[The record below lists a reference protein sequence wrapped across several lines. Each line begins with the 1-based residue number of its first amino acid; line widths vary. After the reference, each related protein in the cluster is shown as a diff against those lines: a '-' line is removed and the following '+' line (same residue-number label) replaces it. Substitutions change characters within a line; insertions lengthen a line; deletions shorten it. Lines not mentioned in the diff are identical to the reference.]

1 MDAFADFCSTVV
13 IEPSNKAMDWI
24 KGLIGRDESGA
35 LLDDAP
41 PLGQDQIE
49 LEIVDISLWEFLDE
63 TTKARF
69 LDIGLAPDMP
79 RRSMAEAEALYE
91 TIPGTTRALGEE
103 RILEF
108 LASHS
113 VTYITS
119 VEDVIRLADA
129 PDNLV
134 WELQTLNQA
143 RGERPMTAEEVAA
156 AVIAME
162 LKGQEAAS
170 RSSRTWYAL
179 NRDHVFMDRF
189 KQLGWSTV
197 PEPRQRHLNSTQR
210 SPNPFATRAFGRFGT
225 SWKSMP

>member
-1 MDAFADFCSTVV
+1 
-13 IEPSNKAMDWI
+13 
-24 KGLIGRDESGA
+24 
-35 LLDDAP
+35 
-41 PLGQDQIE
+41 
-49 LEIVDISLWEFLDE
+49 
-63 TTKARF
+63 
-69 LDIGLAPDMP
+69 
-79 RRSMAEAEALYE
+79 MAEAEALYE

-189 KQLGWSTV
+189 KQLGLVNRTRTQAEAFELYTTI
-197 PEPRQRHLNSTQR
+197 PEPFRNEGFWAVRYFLEVHALTYRLPVETELRLAS
-210 SPNPFATRAFGRFGT
+210 SFGNFIT
-225 SWKSMP
+225 V